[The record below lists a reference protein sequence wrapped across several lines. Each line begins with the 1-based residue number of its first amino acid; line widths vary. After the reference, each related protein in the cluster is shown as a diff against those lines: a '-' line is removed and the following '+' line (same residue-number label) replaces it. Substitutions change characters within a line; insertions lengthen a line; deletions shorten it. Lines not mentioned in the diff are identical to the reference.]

1 MLAAMAAEAAPFVEH
16 LGLSKAP
23 GLLGAP
29 LWCDCYSGSAH
40 GVTVHVVTN
49 GTDARFGVCSVGT
62 VPAALATYAALT
74 ALKPDLLL
82 NAGTAGGFRARGG
95 AVGDVYVSTRVRN
108 HDRRIELPVFD
119 AYGVWEVASP
129 PAARLIEARAPTRA
143 AAACCSA
150 R

>member
-82 NAGTAGGFRARGG
+82 IAGTAGGCRARGG
-95 AVGDVYVSTRVRN
+95 RMQVGSRQRSTR
-108 HDRRIELPVFD
+108 
-119 AYGVWEVASP
+119 AP
-129 PAARLIEARAPTRA
+129 PTPRG
-143 AAACCSA
+143 
-150 R
+150 